1 MTKKTIITALGLLV
15 LAVWLHWTQYDW
27 GVFTAN
33 PDIRLYTV
41 TEAVPEE
48 VEAEYYGLDAVGGQT
63 HRGYVLG
70 LFLPVCLLGGAF
82 WMVGVTGGGH
92 RPLRLTS
99 IGYGATAVV
108 AAAVGAVL
116 VMRV

>member
-1 MTKKTIITALGLLV
+1 MKKTIKALGLVV

-27 GVFTAN
+27 GVFTTD
-33 PDIRLYTV
+33 PDVRLYTV
-41 TEAVPEE
+41 TEAVPDE
-48 VEAEYYGLDAVGGQT
+48 VEAEYYGLEPVGGQT

-70 LFLPVCLLGGAF
+70 LFLPICLLGGAF

-108 AAAVGAVL
+108 VAAVGAVL